1 METKIILFLPFIILG
16 VVKKIHYFCM
26 KLNGKIM
33 DFFLLHLIYKCIFPF
48 AILRTTFS
56 IYTSFGPYL
65 FLIFK
70 HSTHYKNFNVT
81 TCRKSVSN
89 DIILI
94 AQIILV
100 MIAFRCDNNNDENLK
115 SVCDMWILL
124 IELNNS
130 QYIL

>member
-1 METKIILFLPFIILG
+1 
-16 VVKKIHYFCM
+16 M

-33 DFFLLHLIYKCIFPF
+33 DFFLLHLIYKRIFPF

-70 HSTHYKNFNVT
+70 RKNIQLIINFNVT

-100 MIAFRCDNNNDENLK
+100 MIAFRCDNNNGENLK
-115 SVCDMWILL
+115 SVCDMRILL

-130 QYIL
+130 QYIS